1 MMTLKVKL
9 ISAFFVVTI
18 FVIVVGVIGIYTTNT
33 INKNFDNVQQ
43 ETVPSMIA
51 LGQLKAAFYRM
62 FLEAVNIAFINAEV
76 QALYDEVDES
86 ATPKQEHEDAQE
98 EAEEFDDM
106 EFDEAVVDM
115 EIWFAEYEAVVWTE
129 EEQGMVPKLRT
140 LIETNQNIAQE
151 LINLRL
157 QNANRGEILEKK
169 EELEYA
175 KYLFSAAIERAIGVA
190 SAELEEDIQR
200 SHQSATQA
208 FVVNLVAIIISV
220 LLAGFFGFF
229 TTNAIATPITQ
240 FKEAAVKIGQGQ
252 LDTQVAIQSQDEVG
266 VLANT
271 FNKMAKD
278 LKASYEQLAEY
289 NRTLEDKVETRT
301 HALSQANEELQ
312 TTVEQ
317 LQTTQQ
323 ELIQSEKMAALG
335 QLVAGVAH
343 EINTP
348 LGAINSAVGNI
359 NKFLSQTLVELP
371 DFFRL
376 LSKEQLSAFL
386 DLLQRSLAKETML
399 SSKEERKLKRQLKRQ
414 LEEEEIEDADIKADT
429 FVEMGIYDEVSP
441 FLPLLQSSDRET
453 LLDTAYR
460 LSSLQRSSQT
470 IDMAVQ
476 RASKVVFALKSFAR
490 YEHSGEK
497 IEANITEG
505 IETVLTLYQNQL
517 KHNIK
522 VVKHYAQLPPILCH
536 ADELNQVWTNLIHNA
551 LQAMD
556 HTGTLTIDVSQQ
568 YNQVVI
574 SITDSGEGIA
584 SDIKDKIFEPF
595 FTTKRAG
602 EGSGLGLDIVKKIVE
617 KHEGHIT
624 VESQPGKTTFTVSIP
639 V

>member
-129 EEQGMVPKLRT
+129 QGMVQKLRT
-140 LIETNQNIAQE
+140 LIQTNQNIAQE
-151 LINLRL
+151 LINLRH

-429 FVEMGIYDEVSP
+429 FVEMGIYNDVSP
-441 FLPLLQSSDRET
+441 FLPLLQSSDSEM

-460 LSSLQRSSQT
+460 LSSLQ
-470 IDMAVQ
+470 
-476 RASKVVFALKSFAR
+476 
-490 YEHSGEK
+490 
-497 IEANITEG
+497 
-505 IETVLTLYQNQL
+505 
-517 KHNIK
+517 
-522 VVKHYAQLPPILCH
+522 
-536 ADELNQVWTNLIHNA
+536 
-551 LQAMD
+551 
-556 HTGTLTIDVSQQ
+556 
-568 YNQVVI
+568 
-574 SITDSGEGIA
+574 
-584 SDIKDKIFEPF
+584 
-595 FTTKRAG
+595 
-602 EGSGLGLDIVKKIVE
+602 
-617 KHEGHIT
+617 
-624 VESQPGKTTFTVSIP
+624 
-639 V
+639 

>member
-1 MMTLKVKL
+1 MTLKVKL
-9 ISAFFVVTI
+9 ISAFLVVTI
-18 FVIVVGVIGIYTTNT
+18 LVIVVGVIGIYSTNN
-33 INKNFDNVQQ
+33 INKNFYNVQQ
-43 ETVPSMIA
+43 QTAPSLIA

-76 QALYDEVDES
+76 QALYNEVDES
-86 ATPKQEHEDAQE
+86 ATPKQEHEETQE
-98 EAEEFDDM
+98 EEEDFDNM

-115 EIWFAEYEAVVWTE
+115 EIWLAEYEVVVSTE
-129 EEQGMVPKLRT
+129 EEQGMVQKLRQ
-140 LIETNQNIAQE
+140 LIQTNQNIAQA
-151 LINLRL
+151 LINLHR
-157 QNANRGEILEKK
+157 QNAIRGEILDKK

-190 SAELEEDIQR
+190 SAELEESIQR
-200 SHQSATQA
+200 SHQSANQA
-208 FVVNLVAIIISV
+208 LVVNLVAIIISV
-220 LLAGFFGFF
+220 LLAVFFGIF

-240 FKEAAVKIGQGQ
+240 FKKAAVKIGQGQ
-252 LDTQVAIQSQDEVG
+252 LDTQVPIQSQDEVG
-266 VLANT
+266 ILANT
-271 FNKMAKD
+271 FNKMAND

-289 NRTLEDKVETRT
+289 NRTLEEKVEART

-359 NKFLSQTLVELP
+359 NKFLSQTLALLP

-376 LSKEQLSAFL
+376 LSEEQQSAFL
-386 DLLQRSLAKETML
+386 GLLQSSLAKEATL
-399 SSKEERKLKRQLKRQ
+399 SSKEERKLKRKLKRQ
-414 LEEEEIEDADIKADT
+414 LEENEIEDVELVADIL
-429 FVEMGIYDEVSP
+429 VEMGIYENVEP
-441 FLPLLQSSDRET
+441 FLPLLQSPDSEK
-453 LLDTAYR
+453 LLETAYK

-470 IDMAVQ
+470 IHTAVQ

-497 IEANITEG
+497 VNVNIIEG
-505 IETVLTLYQNQL
+505 IETVLTLYNNQL

-522 VVKHYAQLPPILCH
+522 VVKHYAPLPLIRCY

-556 HTGTLTIDVSQQ
+556 HKGTLTIDVSQQ
-568 YNQVVI
+568 DNQVLI
-574 SITDSGEGIA
+574 CITDSGKGIA
-584 SDIKDKIFEPF
+584 PEVKDKIFEAF

-602 EGSGLGLDIVKKIVE
+602 EGSGLGLDIVRKIVE
-617 KHEGHIT
+617 KHDGNIT

>member
-9 ISAFFVVTI
+9 ISAFFVVTL

-129 EEQGMVPKLRT
+129 QGMVQKLRT
-140 LIETNQNIAQE
+140 LIQTNQNIAQE
-151 LINLRL
+151 LINLRH

-312 TTVEQ
+312 TTLEQ

-429 FVEMGIYDEVSP
+429 FVEMGIYNDVSP